1 GEEARSAFDV
11 GRFGRHIVEM
21 NRLPRRGDTAQ
32 AGSRT
37 RPLRPALPDLGECR
51 RHAKHGTRP
60 PRAAL
65 EAEQHA
71 EAGFAEAHG
80 VRQHGLEHWLQL
92 AGRTRNYLQHLRRSC
107 LLLQRLAQLAL
118 ARFELL
124 FQLVSVCLEV
134 LLRPSLGLAA
144 TGGAR
149 SRLRSGRTKLAAA
162 CWAFCA
168 FERQGH
174 LVGTVTGLL
183 PRPS

>member
-1 GEEARSAFDV
+1 
-11 GRFGRHIVEM
+11 
-21 NRLPRRGDTAQ
+21 PRT
-32 AGSRT
+32 
-37 RPLRPALPDLGECR
+37 
-51 RHAKHGTRP
+51 
-60 PRAAL
+60 AL

-144 TGGAR
+144 VPVER
-149 SRLRSGRTKLAAA
+149 SLRPRVGLFAPLRDKVTSSAQL
-162 CWAFCA
+162 
-168 FERQGH
+168 
-174 LVGTVTGLL
+174 LVSFLGPVKD
-183 PRPS
+183 RAYQS